1 LENQYTLENITESK
15 MIGLWKSTNEDII
28 FKPDGK
34 GEQKFNNNVNVFN
47 YLFEKGGVKIVVQ
60 QQKERLFYL
69 RKNGIVM
76 YEFFSDD
83 SEKIYRK
90 LDFRKQ

>member
-1 LENQYTLENITESK
+1 
-15 MIGLWKSTNEDII
+15 
-28 FKPDGK
+28 
-34 GEQKFNNNVNVFN
+34 
-47 YLFEKGGVKIVVQ
+47 VKIVVQ
-60 QQKERLFYL
+60 PQKERLFYL

-76 YEFFSDD
+76 YELFSDD